1 MVGEYDIEVRQRRL
15 VYKLSIKRNITI
27 ILGHSASGKT
37 KLIELIRSY
46 NLLGN
51 ESGVTISCDR
61 PCIVLAGRMADVAAA
76 VHENAGSIFFM
87 DEDYSRIMK
96 TSEFAEMI
104 KNADGYFVLVTRD
117 KLSNL
122 PYSANAIMHLKRES
136 RYNEYK
142 PKVTVNVLTPRYENV
157 EMTDPF
163 RPDTLFVED
172 SKSGFQFFQK
182 LVEHT
187 DCECLSAGGRDNMPK
202 LIEQYRDKEGVL
214 LVIVDGA
221 AFGAELHSTIKAL
234 KHKRYLEVYLYMPE
248 SFECLLLRSG
258 IVKCENPDVLEH
270 TEKYADSAE
279 YFSWERYF
287 TWYVKEM
294 CNVVGKVY
302 HKSKI
307 SQWCITDTNM
317 RKMRKALPSNMIL
330 DE

>member
-1 MVGEYDIEVRQRRL
+1 MVGSYDIEVRQRRL

-51 ESGVTISCDR
+51 ESGVTINCDR
-61 PCIVLAGRMADVAAA
+61 PCIVLAGKIADISAA
-76 VHENAGSIFFM
+76 VHGNAGSIFFM
-87 DEDYSRIMK
+87 DEDYTRIMK
-96 TSEFAEMI
+96 TSEFAAI
-104 KNADGYFVLVTRD
+104 VKNADGYFVLVTRD
-117 KLSNL
+117 KLSSL
-122 PYSANAIMHLKRES
+122 PYSANAIMHLRKES

-142 PKVTVNVLTPRYENV
+142 PKITINILTPRYDNIPLN
-157 EMTDPF
+157 DPF
-163 RPDTLFVED
+163 RPDTLLVED
-172 SKSGFQFFQK
+172 SKSGYQFFQK
-182 LVEHT
+182 LVEKK
-187 DCECLSAGGRDNMPK
+187 DCTCLSAGGRDNIPK
-202 LIEQYRDKEGVL
+202 FIEQYDDKEGVL

-221 AFGAELHSTIKAL
+221 AFGTELQGTIKAM
-234 KHKRYLEVYLYMPE
+234 KHKTRLEIYLYMPE

-258 IVKCENPDVLEH
+258 IVKCENPDILEH
-270 TEKYADSAE
+270 TEVYADSAE

-294 CNVVGKVY
+294 CNIVGKVY

-307 SQWCITDTNM
+307 SQWCITDINM
-317 RKMRKALPSNMIL
+317 RKMRKALPPCMLL